1 MGTRRHTSVQ
11 FYGRGEIAPIIS
23 CVGLFAIRLEG
34 LWYFAI
40 PSSHR
45 GGSLV
50 QLRITS
56 ATFRFLLVFDVSR
69 IDLEV

>member
-1 MGTRRHTSVQ
+1 MDKRRHTRVQ
-11 FYGRGEIAPIIS
+11 FYGRGEIAHIMS

-34 LWYFAI
+34 LWYFAT

-45 GGSLV
+45 GGSFV

-56 ATFRFLLVFDVSR
+56 ASFRFLLVFDVSR
-69 IDLEV
+69 FDLEA